1 MTVYLLDTDVFIRSK
16 NQHYGFD
23 ICPGFWNWI
32 DREHALGRVFS
43 IEKVYSEL
51 LLEKDELSIWVKQR
65 KGMFLKPD
73 QPTTSS
79 LRLLSNWAENRG
91 YRRSAVTDFMKKADL
106 YLVAQAHATRHT
118 VVTYG
123 NLLRSPEE
131 RSRFRTP
138 ARRWMWTGW
147 LHTRCCAWKG
157 RSLIFHDFF

>member
-51 LLEKDELSIWVKQR
+51 LLGKDELSIWVKQR

-79 LRLLSNWAENRG
+79 LR
-91 YRRSAVTDFMKKADL
+91 
-106 YLVAQAHATRHT
+106 
-118 VVTYG
+118 
-123 NLLRSPEE
+123 
-131 RSRFRTP
+131 
-138 ARRWMWTGW
+138 
-147 LHTRCCAWKG
+147 
-157 RSLIFHDFF
+157 